1 MLSKLVKYDIKSLI
15 RVFIPI
21 WIVAPIVAVM
31 LSGAIHLIS
40 VSDGPLMNLFSEY
53 VGPILLGILTI
64 LFVAVIVGMM
74 IMTLILVIRRFWN
87 GLLKEEGYLAFTLP
101 VEVWQLIVSKVI
113 VAAIVNLISGLIAA
127 LSCLI
132 LFLGISKEI
141 FYSMGYTFSVIWRSM
156 TGELGAYTGVLI
168 VLGILFLIVTSI
180 CGIYMLY
187 ASMSLGQLMED
198 HRVAG
203 SFLAYIGLN
212 MAVSTITNIG
222 TMIVTNILPDNLVN
236 IMADNAGLI
245 ITLYMLIM
253 LVINGIQLAVYHV
266 ITEYVLTN
274 KLNLEQCLYPFLK
287 ISIIHL
293 CESFQPV

>member
-15 RVFIPI
+15 RVFIPV
-21 WIVAPIVAVM
+21 WIVAPILAVM

-40 VSDGPLMNLFSEY
+40 VSDGPLMSLVSEY
-53 VGPILLGILTI
+53 AGPILLGILGI

-101 VEVWQLIVSKVI
+101 VETWQLIVSKVI
-113 VAAIVNLISGLIAA
+113 VADIVNLISGLVAA

-132 LFLGISKEI
+132 LFLGISKEV
-141 FYSMGYTFSVIWRSM
+141 FCSMGYTLSFVWSGV
-156 TGELGAYTGVLI
+156 TGELGAYTGVVI
-168 VLGILFLIVTSI
+168 VLGILFTIVTSI
-180 CGIYMLY
+180 CGTYMLY

-212 MAVSTITNIG
+212 IAVSTVTNIG
-222 TMIVTNILPDNLVN
+222 TMIVMNILPDNMVN
-236 IMADNAGLI
+236 ITANNAGLI

-253 LVINGIQLAVYHV
+253 LVLNAIQLAVYHV

-274 KLNLEQCLYPFLK
+274 KLNLE
-287 ISIIHL
+287 
-293 CESFQPV
+293 

>member
-1 MLSKLVKYDIKSLI
+1 
-15 RVFIPI
+15 
-21 WIVAPIVAVM
+21 
-31 LSGAIHLIS
+31 
-40 VSDGPLMNLFSEY
+40 
-53 VGPILLGILTI
+53 
-64 LFVAVIVGMM
+64 
-74 IMTLILVIRRFWN
+74 
-87 GLLKEEGYLAFTLP
+87 
-101 VEVWQLIVSKVI
+101 
-113 VAAIVNLISGLIAA
+113 
-127 LSCLI
+127 
-132 LFLGISKEI
+132 
-141 FYSMGYTFSVIWRSM
+141 M

-222 TMIVTNILPDNLVN
+222 TMIVTNILPDNLVS
-236 IMADNAGLI
+236 ITAGNAGLI

-274 KLNLEQCLYPFLK
+274 KLNLE
-287 ISIIHL
+287 
-293 CESFQPV
+293 

>member
-1 MLSKLVKYDIKSLI
+1 MNCSVRNSGQYPLREVSGMLSKLVKYDIKSLI

-21 WIVAPIVAVM
+21 WIAAPIVAVM

-40 VSDGPLMNLFSEY
+40 VSDGPLINLFSEY

-113 VAAIVNLISGLIAA
+113 VAAIVNLISDLIAA

-168 VLGILFLIVTSI
+168 ALGILFLIVTSI

-212 MAVSTITNIG
+212 MAVSTITSIG

-274 KLNLEQCLYPFLK
+274 KLNLE
-287 ISIIHL
+287 
-293 CESFQPV
+293 

>member
-1 MLSKLVKYDIKSLI
+1 MKYDIKSLI

-21 WIVAPIVAVM
+21 WIAAPIVAVM

-40 VSDGPLMNLFSEY
+40 VSDGPLINLFSEY

-180 CGIYMLY
+180 CGTYMLY

-236 IMADNAGLI
+236 ITAGNAGLI

-274 KLNLEQCLYPFLK
+274 KLNLE
-287 ISIIHL
+287 
-293 CESFQPV
+293 

>member
-1 MLSKLVKYDIKSLI
+1 
-15 RVFIPI
+15 
-21 WIVAPIVAVM
+21 
-31 LSGAIHLIS
+31 
-40 VSDGPLMNLFSEY
+40 
-53 VGPILLGILTI
+53 
-64 LFVAVIVGMM
+64 
-74 IMTLILVIRRFWN
+74 
-87 GLLKEEGYLAFTLP
+87 
-101 VEVWQLIVSKVI
+101 
-113 VAAIVNLISGLIAA
+113 
-127 LSCLI
+127 
-132 LFLGISKEI
+132 
-141 FYSMGYTFSVIWRSM
+141 M

-187 ASMSLGQLMED
+187 ASMSLGQLMEG

-222 TMIVTNILPDNLVN
+222 TMIVTNRLPDNLVN
-236 IMADNAGLI
+236 ITAGNAGLI

-274 KLNLEQCLYPFLK
+274 KLNLE
-287 ISIIHL
+287 
-293 CESFQPV
+293 

>member
-113 VAAIVNLISGLIAA
+113 VAAIVNLISDLIAA

-236 IMADNAGLI
+236 ITAGNAGLI

-253 LVINGIQLAVYHV
+253 LVINGIQLAVYHM

-274 KLNLEQCLYPFLK
+274 KLNLE
-287 ISIIHL
+287 
-293 CESFQPV
+293 

>member
-15 RVFIPI
+15 RVFIPV
-21 WIVAPIVAVM
+21 WIVAPVIAVM
-31 LSGAIHLIS
+31 LSATIHLLS
-40 VSDGPLMNLFSEY
+40 VADGPLMNVFSEY
-53 VGPILLGILTI
+53 IGPILLGILAV
-64 LFVAVIVGMM
+64 LFVAVIV
-74 IMTLILVIRRFWN
+74 
-87 GLLKEEGYLAFTLP
+87 GYLAFTLP

-180 CGIYMLY
+180 CGTYMLY

-236 IMADNAGLI
+236 ITAGNAGLI

-274 KLNLEQCLYPFLK
+274 KLNLE
-287 ISIIHL
+287 
-293 CESFQPV
+293 

>member
-15 RVFIPI
+15 RVFIPV
-21 WIVAPIVAVM
+21 WIVAPVIAVM
-31 LSGAIHLIS
+31 LSATIHLLS
-40 VSDGPLMNLFSEY
+40 VADGPLMN
-53 VGPILLGILTI
+53 V
-64 LFVAVIVGMM
+64 M

-180 CGIYMLY
+180 CGTYMLY
-187 ASMSLGQLMED
+187 ASMSLGQL
-198 HRVAG
+198 A
-203 SFLAYIGLN
+203 
-212 MAVSTITNIG
+212 
-222 TMIVTNILPDNLVN
+222 
-236 IMADNAGLI
+236 
-245 ITLYMLIM
+245 
-253 LVINGIQLAVYHV
+253 
-266 ITEYVLTN
+266 
-274 KLNLEQCLYPFLK
+274 
-287 ISIIHL
+287 
-293 CESFQPV
+293 

>member
-15 RVFIPI
+15 RVFIPV
-21 WIVAPIVAVM
+21 WIVAPVIAVM
-31 LSGAIHLIS
+31 LSATIHLLS
-40 VSDGPLMNLFSEY
+40 VADGPLMNVFSEY
-53 VGPILLGILTI
+53 IGPILLGILAV

-253 LVINGIQLAVYHV
+253 LVVDILYAVVDPRIRARY
-266 ITEYVLTN
+266 T
-274 KLNLEQCLYPFLK
+274 
-287 ISIIHL
+287 
-293 CESFQPV
+293 SFKKKKAPAKAEGGAA

>member
-1 MLSKLVKYDIKSLI
+1 M
-15 RVFIPI
+15 
-21 WIVAPIVAVM
+21 
-31 LSGAIHLIS
+31 
-40 VSDGPLMNLFSEY
+40 
-53 VGPILLGILTI
+53 
-64 LFVAVIVGMM
+64 
-74 IMTLILVIRRFWN
+74 
-87 GLLKEEGYLAFTLP
+87 
-101 VEVWQLIVSKVI
+101 I

-180 CGIYMLY
+180 CGTYMLY
-187 ASMSLGQLMED
+187 ASMSLGQLMEN

-236 IMADNAGLI
+236 ITAGNAGLI

-274 KLNLEQCLYPFLK
+274 KLNLE
-287 ISIIHL
+287 
-293 CESFQPV
+293 

>member
-1 MLSKLVKYDIKSLI
+1 
-15 RVFIPI
+15 
-21 WIVAPIVAVM
+21 
-31 LSGAIHLIS
+31 
-40 VSDGPLMNLFSEY
+40 
-53 VGPILLGILTI
+53 
-64 LFVAVIVGMM
+64 
-74 IMTLILVIRRFWN
+74 
-87 GLLKEEGYLAFTLP
+87 
-101 VEVWQLIVSKVI
+101 
-113 VAAIVNLISGLIAA
+113 
-127 LSCLI
+127 
-132 LFLGISKEI
+132 
-141 FYSMGYTFSVIWRSM
+141 M

-180 CGIYMLY
+180 CGTYMLY

-236 IMADNAGLI
+236 ITAGNAGLI

-266 ITEYVLTN
+266 ITVYVLTN
-274 KLNLEQCLYPFLK
+274 KLNLE
-287 ISIIHL
+287 
-293 CESFQPV
+293 

>member
-1 MLSKLVKYDIKSLI
+1 
-15 RVFIPI
+15 
-21 WIVAPIVAVM
+21 
-31 LSGAIHLIS
+31 
-40 VSDGPLMNLFSEY
+40 MNVFSEY
-53 VGPILLGILTI
+53 IGPILLGILAV

-101 VEVWQLIVSKVI
+101 VEVWQLSVSKVI

-180 CGIYMLY
+180 CGTYMLY

-236 IMADNAGLI
+236 ITAGNAGLI

-274 KLNLEQCLYPFLK
+274 KLNLE
-287 ISIIHL
+287 
-293 CESFQPV
+293 

>member
-21 WIVAPIVAVM
+21 WIAAPIVAVM

-127 LSCLI
+127 LSYLI

-141 FYSMGYTFSVIWRSM
+141 FYSMGYTFSIIWRSM

-274 KLNLEQCLYPFLK
+274 KLNLE
-287 ISIIHL
+287 
-293 CESFQPV
+293 

>member
-1 MLSKLVKYDIKSLI
+1 
-15 RVFIPI
+15 
-21 WIVAPIVAVM
+21 M

-40 VSDGPLMNLFSEY
+40 VSDGPLINLFSEY

-180 CGIYMLY
+180 CGTYMLY

-236 IMADNAGLI
+236 ITAGNAGLI

-274 KLNLEQCLYPFLK
+274 KLNLE
-287 ISIIHL
+287 
-293 CESFQPV
+293 

>member
-15 RVFIPI
+15 RVFIPV
-21 WIVAPIVAVM
+21 WIVAPILAVM

-40 VSDGPLMNLFSEY
+40 VSDGPLMSLVSEY
-53 VGPILLGILTI
+53 VGPILLGILGI

-101 VEVWQLIVSKVI
+101 VETWQLIVSKVI
-113 VAAIVNLISGLIAA
+113 VAAIVNLISGLVAV

-132 LFLGISKEI
+132 LFLGISKEV
-141 FYSMGYTFSVIWRSM
+141 FYSIGYTLSFVWSGV
-156 TGELGAYTGVLI
+156 TGELGAYTGVVI
-168 VLGILFLIVTSI
+168 VLGILFTIVTSI
-180 CGIYMLY
+180 CGTYMLY

-212 MAVSTITNIG
+212 IAVSTVTNIG
-222 TMIVTNILPDNLVN
+222 TMIVMNILPDNMVN
-236 IMADNAGLI
+236 ITANNAGLI

-253 LVINGIQLAVYHV
+253 LVLNAIQLAVYHV

-274 KLNLEQCLYPFLK
+274 KLNLE
-287 ISIIHL
+287 
-293 CESFQPV
+293 

>member
-21 WIVAPIVAVM
+21 WIAAPIVAVM

-40 VSDGPLMNLFSEY
+40 VSDGPLINLFSEY

-141 FYSMGYTFSVIWRSM
+141 FYSRAWCLHRCSDRAWNPVPDRHKH
-156 TGELGAYTGVLI
+156 LRN
-168 VLGILFLIVTSI
+168 
-180 CGIYMLY
+180 LY
-187 ASMSLGQLMED
+187 ALCIYVS
-198 HRVAG
+198 G
-203 SFLAYIGLN
+203 SVDGGSSGSRIISGLYWLKY
-212 MAVSTITNIG
+212 G
-222 TMIVTNILPDNLVN
+222 CE
-236 IMADNAGLI
+236 
-245 ITLYMLIM
+245 
-253 LVINGIQLAVYHV
+253 YH
-266 ITEYVLTN
+266 
-274 KLNLEQCLYPFLK
+274 
-287 ISIIHL
+287 H
-293 CESFQPV
+293 

>member
-187 ASMSLGQLMED
+187 ASMSLGQLMEG

-203 SFLAYIGLN
+203 SF

-236 IMADNAGLI
+236 ITACNAGLI

-274 KLNLEQCLYPFLK
+274 KLNLE
-287 ISIIHL
+287 
-293 CESFQPV
+293 

>member
-21 WIVAPIVAVM
+21 WIAAPIVAVM
-31 LSGAIHLIS
+31 LSGALHLIS

-141 FYSMGYTFSVIWRSM
+141 FYSMEYTFSVIWRSM

-168 VLGILFLIVTSI
+168 VLGILFLIVCTYGKDQPHRSF
-180 CGIYMLY
+180 MH
-187 ASMSLGQLMED
+187 SL
-198 HRVAG
+198 VAG
-203 SFLAYIGLN
+203 FMLN
-212 MAVSTITNIG
+212 CC
-222 TMIVTNILPDNLVN
+222 VN
-236 IMADNAGLI
+236 IVYPDAGPYFAVAFLSHLALDLLNYKRVKIFWPLKKGYSLRFCSADGWVNRLLLWLGPIALAAELI
-245 ITLYMLIM
+245 FSAPAVR
-253 LVINGIQLAVYHV
+253 LVDRIL
-266 ITEYVLTN
+266 
-274 KLNLEQCLYPFLK
+274 
-287 ISIIHL
+287 SI
-293 CESFQPV
+293 F

>member
-15 RVFIPI
+15 RVFIPV
-21 WIVAPIVAVM
+21 WIVAPVIAVM
-31 LSGAIHLIS
+31 LSATIHLLS
-40 VSDGPLMNLFSEY
+40 VADGPLMNVFSEY
-53 VGPILLGILTI
+53 IGPILLGILAV

-141 FYSMGYTFSVIWRSM
+141 FYSMGYTFSVIWSSM
-156 TGELGAYTGVLI
+156 SGELGAYTGVLI

-180 CGIYMLY
+180 CGTYMLY
-187 ASMSLGQLMED
+187 ASMSLGQLMEN

-236 IMADNAGLI
+236 ITACNAGLI

-274 KLNLEQCLYPFLK
+274 KLNLE
-287 ISIIHL
+287 
-293 CESFQPV
+293 

>member
-15 RVFIPI
+15 RVFIPV
-21 WIVAPIVAVM
+21 WIVAPILAIL

-40 VSDGPLMNLFSEY
+40 VSDGPLMSLFSEY
-53 VGPILLGILTI
+53 VGPILLGILGI

-101 VEVWQLIVSKVI
+101 VETWQLIVSKVI
-113 VAAIVNLISGLIAA
+113 VAAIVNLISGLVAV

-132 LFLGISKEI
+132 LFLGISKEV
-141 FYSMGYTFSVIWRSM
+141 FYSMGYTLSFIWSGV

-168 VLGILFLIVTSI
+168 VLGILFTIVTSI
-180 CGIYMLY
+180 CGTYMLY

-212 MAVSTITNIG
+212 IAVSTVTNIG
-222 TMIVTNILPDNLVN
+222 TMIVMNILPDNMVN
-236 IMADNAGLI
+236 ITANNAGLI

-253 LVINGIQLAVYHV
+253 LVLNAIQLAVYHV

-274 KLNLEQCLYPFLK
+274 KLNLE
-287 ISIIHL
+287 
-293 CESFQPV
+293 

>member
-1 MLSKLVKYDIKSLI
+1 MNCSDRNSGQYHLREVSGMLSKLVKYDIKSLI
-15 RVFIPI
+15 RVFIPV
-21 WIVAPIVAVM
+21 WIVAPVIAVM
-31 LSGAIHLIS
+31 LSATIHLLS
-40 VSDGPLMNLFSEY
+40 VADGPLMNVFSEY
-53 VGPILLGILTI
+53 IGPILLGILAV

-236 IMADNAGLI
+236 ITAGNAGLI

-253 LVINGIQLAVYHV
+253 LVINGTQLAVYHM

-274 KLNLEQCLYPFLK
+274 KLNLE
-287 ISIIHL
+287 
-293 CESFQPV
+293 

>member
-15 RVFIPI
+15 RVFIPV
-21 WIVAPIVAVM
+21 WIVAPVIAVM
-31 LSGAIHLIS
+31 LSATIHLLS
-40 VSDGPLMNLFSEY
+40 VADGPLMNVFSEY
-53 VGPILLGILTI
+53 IGPILLGILAV

-141 FYSMGYTFSVIWRSM
+141 FYSMGYTFSV
-156 TGELGAYTGVLI
+156 LI

-180 CGIYMLY
+180 CGTYMLY

-236 IMADNAGLI
+236 ITACNAGLI

-274 KLNLEQCLYPFLK
+274 KLNLE
-287 ISIIHL
+287 
-293 CESFQPV
+293 